1 MREVASTEL
10 DPALFRPD
18 LPNHPACSA
27 MLLGNAPGR
36 ALVSSA
42 GEALLHSNFQFSF
55 LSDGASQEFV
65 NAAVQR
71 IRADHEVALVWPDG
85 LELSPPPTAGQRI
98 HRLEYRRC
106 EPTTGLLADGYT
118 LRRMD
123 AELVERCLWRGLTK
137 NALGSI
143 ENFIEVGI
151 GWCAMHG
158 ETIASEAYAVFRG
171 EKTFEIGA
179 ITARAHRGRG
189 LAVAACRRLIEECR
203 ESGMDV
209 YWSCH
214 ESNLAS
220 QRAAVKLGF
229 KDRFPYRFYVY

>member
-1 MREVASTEL
+1 
-10 DPALFRPD
+10 
-18 LPNHPACSA
+18 

-36 ALVSSA
+36 ALVSDA
-42 GEALLHSNFQFSF
+42 GEVLLHSDFQFSF
-55 LSDGASQEFV
+55 LSDGAGQEFV
-65 NAAVQR
+65 DAAVQR
-71 IRADHEVALVWPDG
+71 LRADHEIALVWPDD
-85 LELSPPPTAGQRI
+85 LELTPPPAAGQRI
-98 HRLEYRRC
+98 DRLEYRRC
-106 EPTTGLLADGYT
+106 EPTTGDLADGYT

-123 AELVERCLWRGLTK
+123 AELVERCLWRGLAK
-137 NALGSI
+137 NACGSI
-143 ENFIEVGI
+143 ERFIEVGI

-171 EKTFEIGA
+171 AKTFEIGV

-203 ESGMDV
+203 ASGMDV

-229 KDRFPYRFYVY
+229 GDRNSYRFFVY